1 MADETGTTGNTEG
14 STGTNTEG
22 TSVTTGATEL
32 GDAGKKALDEE
43 RNARKTAEKQARD
56 AQAELDKIRA
66 SSMSDQEKAV
76 APAKAE
82 GRDEALKTANE
93 RLVRAEVKAA
103 AAGKLADPGDALG
116 LLGDLTT
123 FIDKTGDVDTKA
135 ITSAID
141 ELVKTKPYLSAKPGN
156 GAGEGGARGGNANS
170 GPSMDDWLRQ
180 QAAGR
185 R

>member
-1 MADETGTTGNTEG
+1 MPDETNTSTAEGTGTTTSEA
-14 STGTNTEG
+14 STA
-22 TSVTTGATEL
+22 TTGNAAEL
-32 GDAGKKALDEE
+32 GDAGKRALDEE
-43 RNARKTAEKQARD
+43 RNARRVAERKANE
-56 AQAELDKIRA
+56 AQAELDKVRSA
-66 SSMSDQEKAV
+66 NMSEQEKAV
-76 APAKAE
+76 AAAKAE

-116 LLGDLTT
+116 LLGDLSA

-141 ELVKTKPYLSAKPGN
+141 ELVKAKPYLSAKPGN
-156 GAGEGGARGGNANS
+156 GAGEGGARGGNATS

-185 R
+185 H